1 MPIVRNSIL
10 ACLTSLVLLLT
21 TQAIASDT
29 PEAIKLRIGKG
40 DPVAGAMSSQ
50 LCQGCHGETGNSV
63 EGLIPRLAGQY
74 SDYIA
79 KQFRNYQTG
88 AREHQIMNAMSQ
100 IISDAELMDIS
111 AYFASQKQMSGD
123 GKGGNTTGK
132 NLFAKGDMAR
142 GVLPC
147 ASCHGVKGKGQAPD
161 VSDFPVI
168 GGQNQ
173 AYLKAQ
179 LQNWRS
185 GARSN
190 SAGGVMNQVAKSL
203 TDDEIQALS
212 EYVSS
217 L

>member
-1 MPIVRNSIL
+1 M
-10 ACLTSLVLLLT
+10 
-21 TQAIASDT
+21 TQSFASDT
-29 PEAIKLRIGKG
+29 SEAIKFRIGKG
-40 DPVAGAMSSQ
+40 DPVAGSMSSQ

-74 SDYIA
+74 SDYIS
-79 KQFRNYQTG
+79 KQFRNYKSG
-88 AREHQIMNAMSQ
+88 EREHQIMNAMSQ
-100 IISDAELMDIS
+100 IISDEELMDIS
-111 AYFASQKQMSGD
+111 AYFASQQQMSGG
-123 GKGGNTTGK
+123 GKIGNATGRS
-132 NLFAKGDMAR
+132 LFTKGSVSR

-147 ASCHGVKGKGQAPD
+147 EGCHGVNGKGQGPD
-161 VSDFPVI
+161 VFDFPVI

-173 AYLKAQ
+173 AYLKVQ

-203 TDDEIQALS
+203 TDDEIQVLS
-212 EYVSS
+212 EYVSG